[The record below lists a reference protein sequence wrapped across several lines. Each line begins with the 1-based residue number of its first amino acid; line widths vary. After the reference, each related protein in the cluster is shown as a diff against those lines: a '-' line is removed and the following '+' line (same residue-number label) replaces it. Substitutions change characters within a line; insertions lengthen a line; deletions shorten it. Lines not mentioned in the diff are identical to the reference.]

1 MVLAAPEFVIA
12 ERIEL
17 LDEIEVAAELQ
28 HGMLAERAMRGEES
42 SEFEARHLFLSGR
55 LLLLLVCGAGYVLNG
70 SKAIAGIAPHAA
82 CCHARSRGIAR
93 CDLLNRINLI
103 LPDGQI
109 TSCFPKWPVQPLLQ
123 KYFCFRLTQIRCI
136 SLDVP
141 SRPEGRIARRH
152 ERGAGCGGRGS
163 VRRCQGMA
171 GRVDKARER
180 TNGTLTNDARTT
192 LVCFTYH
199 LHAR

>member
-1 MVLAAPEFVIA
+1 
-12 ERIEL
+12 
-17 LDEIEVAAELQ
+17 
-28 HGMLAERAMRGEES
+28 MLADRVMRGEEG

-70 SKAIAGIAPHAA
+70 SKAIACMAA
-82 CCHARSRGIAR
+82 YAAWCHARSRGIAR

-141 SRPEGRIARRH
+141 SRQEGRIARRH
-152 ERGAGCGGRGS
+152 ERGAGCGGRES
-163 VRRCQGMA
+163 ARRARAIA
-171 GRVDKARER
+171 GRDEPRER
-180 TNGTLTNDARTT
+180 SASVQDDRRLSGR
-192 LVCFTYH
+192 
-199 LHAR
+199 